1 MDVTGAGGELTLV
14 GRGSTL
20 KAWREGSV
28 AARFTKVLAEALR
41 GFTGAEVVA

>member
-41 GFTGAEVVA
+41 GFTGAEGVA